1 MRSEKGGRVAELKFG
16 CGLTARE
23 KSSCISDWKLVELIV
38 ERRRS
43 DIKSLKSCLMPLV
56 GPAENGRPPV
66 GSLGVS
72 GVALPLLRDEEM
84 LPIIS

>member
-1 MRSEKGGRVAELKFG
+1 
-16 CGLTARE
+16 
-23 KSSCISDWKLVELIV
+23 
-38 ERRRS
+38 
-43 DIKSLKSCLMPLV
+43 
-56 GPAENGRPPV
+56 V

>member
-1 MRSEKGGRVAELKFG
+1 LG
-16 CGLTARE
+16 CELTARG
-23 KSSCISDWKLVELIV
+23 KSSCISDWKLVELMA

-43 DIKSLKSCLMPLV
+43 GIKSLKSCLMPLV
-56 GPAENGRPPV
+56 GPAEKGRPPM

-72 GVALPLLRDEEM
+72 GVALPLLRDEDM